1 MALDKDI
8 FPPSE
13 ATEVAQSGFD
23 YVNGLL
29 PFASMFP
36 MKSNDGEWTVS
47 WTPNLPTLATKAM
60 QRRALD
66 AEIGHT
72 SMQEQSAEQHTGLLP
87 LSGMDHITERDM
99 AKHANDKQ
107 YIHDKAELKTEHLG
121 QTAGVTIELE
131 RISAMMNGKITI
143 QENGANV
150 VYSFGRPAKQH
161 DVAPDV
167 VWSDPKADPI
177 TDVQAWIET
186 IRKNKGRVPHAAF
199 TTSKVIDALRT
210 NELFRTE
217 ISGMDLEHSKTH
229 LSRAEV
235 LAVLDSQL
243 GLTDVRM
250 LDLMYEDLEL
260 DGGFKMDVDTTT
272 LIPDKT
278 FVMFPSFNDPSLGFT
293 ASGPTAEAQNAE
305 YEINKSVNDGL
316 IGVMTSHQAPANYDI
331 WVNGS
336 ALPVLQDAV
345 STFKANVL

>member
-29 PFASMFP
+29 PFSGVFP
-36 MKSNDGEWTVS
+36 VKSNDGEWTVS
-47 WTPNLPTLATKAM
+47 WTPNLPTLKTQPI

-66 AEIGHT
+66 AEIGHV
-72 SMQEQSAEQHTGLLP
+72 SQKEQNAEQHTGLLP
-87 LSGMDHITERDM
+87 ISGMDHITERDI
-99 AKHANDKQ
+99 ARHANDKQ

-121 QTAGVTIELE
+121 QMAGVTLEVE
-131 RISAMMNGKITI
+131 RINAMMDAKITI

-150 VYSFGRPAKQH
+150 TYSFNRPATQQNK
-161 DVAPDV
+161 VPTKL
-167 VWSDPKADPI
+167 WSDPKSDPI
-177 TDVQAWIET
+177 SDVQAWVET
-186 IRKNKGRVPHAAF
+186 MRKNKGRVPHAAL
-199 TTSKVIDALRT
+199 TTSKVIDALRV
-210 NELFRTE
+210 NEWFRQE
-217 ISGMDLEHSKTH
+217 VSGMDLEHSKTR
-229 LSRAEV
+229 LSRQEV
-235 LAVLDSQL
+235 LGVLASQL
-243 GLTDVRM
+243 GLNDVRM
-250 LDLMYEDLEL
+250 IDLIYEDLEL
-260 DGGFKMDVDTTT
+260 DGGFAMDTDTTT
-272 LIPDKT
+272 LVPEKT

-316 IGVMTSHQAPANYDI
+316 IGTLTSHHSPANYDI

>member
-1 MALDKDI
+1 MALDKEI

-29 PFASMFP
+29 PFSEMFP
-36 MKSNDGEWTVS
+36 IKSNDGEWTVS

-66 AEIGHT
+66 AEIGHQT
-72 SMQEQSAEQHTGLLP
+72 MVEQSAEQHAGLIA

-107 YIHDKAELKTEHLG
+107 FIHDKAELKTEHLG
-121 QTAGVTIELE
+121 QTAGVTLELE
-131 RISAMMNGKITI
+131 RINAMMNAKITV
-143 QENGANV
+143 QENGLNT
-150 VYSFGRPAKQH
+150 VYTFGRPTRQQ
-161 DVAPDV
+161 DQAPAV
-167 VWSDPKADPI
+167 LWNDPKADPI
-177 TDVQAWIET
+177 TDIQTWIEVM
-186 IRKNKGRVPHAAF
+186 RKNKGRVPHAAF

-217 ISGMDLEHSKTH
+217 ISGMSLQNSKAR
-229 LSRAEV
+229 LSRDEV
-235 LAVLDSQL
+235 LAVLASQL

-250 LDLMYEDLEL
+250 LDLEYEDLEL
-260 DGGFKMDVDTTT
+260 DGGFKMDVDTTA

-278 FVMFPSFNDPSLGFT
+278 FVMFPAFNDPSLGFT

-305 YEINKSVNDGL
+305 FEINKSVNDGL
-316 IGVMTSHQAPANYDI
+316 IGALISHQAPSNYDV

-336 ALPVLQDAV
+336 ALPILQDAV

>member
-29 PFASMFP
+29 PFSKMFP
-36 MKSNDGEWTVS
+36 VQSNDGEWTVT
-47 WTPNLPTLATKAM
+47 WTPNLPTLATNAM

-66 AEIGHT
+66 AEIGH
-72 SMQEQSAEQHTGLLP
+72 SAQVEQNAEQHTGLIP

-99 AKHANDKQ
+99 AKHANDRQ
-107 YIHDKAELKTEHLG
+107 FIHDKAELKVEHLG
-121 QTAGVTIELE
+121 QTAGVTLEIE
-131 RISAMMNGKITI
+131 RINAMMNAKIVI

-150 VYSFGRPAKQH
+150 SYSFGRPAKQQ
-161 DVAPDV
+161 DQTPTVL
-167 VWSDPKADPI
+167 WNDPKADPI
-177 TDVQAWIET
+177 TDVQAWT
-186 IRKNKGRVPHAAF
+186 DVIRRNKGRVPRAAF

-217 ISGMDLEHSKTH
+217 VSGLSLENSKAR
-229 LSRAEV
+229 LSRDEV
-235 LAVLDSQL
+235 LAVFASQL

-250 LDLMYEDLEL
+250 IDLEYENLEL
-260 DGGFKMDVDTTT
+260 DGGFKMDVDTAT
-272 LIPDKT
+272 LIPEKT
-278 FVMFPSFNDPSLGFT
+278 FVMFPSFNDPTLGFT

-305 YEINKSVNDGL
+305 YGINKTVNDGL
-316 IGVMTSHQAPANYDI
+316 VAAMVSHQAPANYDL
-331 WVNGS
+331 WVNGT

>member
-1 MALDKDI
+1 MALDKEI

-13 ATEVAQSGFD
+13 ASEVAQSGFD
-23 YVNGLL
+23 YVNGIL
-29 PFASMFP
+29 PFSSMFP
-36 MKSNDGEWTVS
+36 MQSNDGEWTVS

-66 AEIGHT
+66 AEIGHQ
-72 SMQEQSAEQHTGLLP
+72 SMVEQSAEQHTVLIV
-87 LSGMDHITERDM
+87 LSGIDHITDRDI
-99 AKHANDKQ
+99 ATHANDKQ
-107 YIHDKAELKTEHLG
+107 FIHDKAELKTEHLG

-131 RISAMMNGKITI
+131 RINAMMNAKITI

-150 VYSFGRPAKQH
+150 SYTFGRPTRQQ
-161 DVAPDV
+161 DQVPTV
-167 VWSDPKADPI
+167 LWNDPKADPI
-177 TDVQAWIET
+177 SDVQAWIDVM
-186 IRKNKGRVPHAAF
+186 RKNKGRVPHAAF

-217 ISGMDLEHSKTH
+217 ISGLSLENSKVK
-229 LSRAEV
+229 LSRDEV
-235 LAVLDSQL
+235 LSVLASQL

-250 LDLMYEDLEL
+250 LDLEYEDLEL

-278 FVMFPSFNDPSLGFT
+278 FVMFPAFNDPSLGFT
-293 ASGPTAEAQNAE
+293 ASGPTAEAQNSE

-316 IGVMTSHQAPANYDI
+316 VGALISHQAPANYDI
-331 WVNGS
+331 WVNGT
-336 ALPVLQDAV
+336 ALPILQDAV

>member
-8 FPPSE
+8 FSPSE

-29 PFASMFP
+29 PFSSMFP
-36 MKSNDGEWTVS
+36 IKSNDGEWTVS

-72 SMQEQSAEQHTGLLP
+72 SQKEQNAEQHTGLIP

-107 YIHDKAELKTEHLG
+107 FIHDKAEAKTEHLG
-121 QTAGVTIELE
+121 QTAGVTLELE
-131 RISAMMNGKITI
+131 RISAMMNGKITV
-143 QENGANV
+143 QENGLNV

-161 DVAPDV
+161 DQVPGV
-167 VWSDPKADPI
+167 LWSDPTSNPI
-177 TDVQAWIET
+177 DDIQGWVET
-186 IRKNKGRVPHAAF
+186 MRKNKGRVPHAAF
-199 TTSKVIDALRT
+199 TTSAVIDKLRS
-210 NELFRTE
+210 NELFRQE
-217 ISGMDLEHSKTH
+217 ISGMDLAHSKTR
-229 LSRAEV
+229 LSRDEV
-235 LAVLDSQL
+235 LQVLATQSQL
-243 GLTDVRM
+243 TSVVM
-250 LDLMYEDLEL
+250 LDLEYENLEL

-278 FVMFPSFNDPSLGFT
+278 FVMFPSFNDPTLGFT

-316 IGVMTSHQAPANYDI
+316 IGIMTSHQAPANYDI
-331 WVNGS
+331 WVNGT
-336 ALPVLQDAV
+336 ALPILQDAV